1 MFGDV
6 QTDGQTDHSLD
17 SSLDIFFCLV
27 QIFLIL
33 FGYILHHIYK
43 YQSQILNCIYVTK
56 TDISILFD
64 TLHQVKRK
72 ETLDE
77 DT

>member
-17 SSLDIFFCLV
+17 SSLDIFSAWYRYFRFCLD
-27 QIFLIL
+27 
-33 FGYILHHIYK
+33 ILHYIYK

-72 ETLDE
+72 EKLDV